1 MRFNFDFRASD
12 SPLVEAIWHTQ
23 SDSGGGSFISVA
35 VPNWEMV
42 LTRQEGRVTVTV
54 RGPETHASPAPIPQ
68 DADFVGITFKLGAFM
83 PALPV
88 SGLVDRAIHLPGV
101 TGHSFWLDGSAWQF
115 PTFDTA
121 DTFVNRLVRQGLVAY
136 DPVVAA
142 AVQGEL
148 KPMSVRTLQ
157 RRVRRATGLT
167 QSAINQ
173 IQRARHAMTLL
184 EHGLSI
190 GDTVV
195 QAGYADQPHLTRS
208 LKRLIGQ
215 TPAQLIAASTSR

>member
-1 MRFNFDFRASD
+1 MRFIFDFRASD
-12 SPLVEAIWHTQ
+12 SPLVETIWHTQ

-35 VPNWEMV
+35 VPYWEMV
-42 LTRQEGRVTVTV
+42 LTRQQSRVTMTV

-68 DADFVGITFKLGAFM
+68 DADFIGITFRLGTFM

-88 SGLVDRAIHLPGV
+88 RGLVDRAIHLPGA
-101 TGHSFWLDGSAWQF
+101 TSHSFWLGGSAWQF

-121 DTFVNRLVRQGLVAY
+121 DSFVNRLVRQGLLAHDPAVAE
-136 DPVVAA
+136 
-142 AVQGEL
+142 AVQVGL
-148 KPMSVRTLQ
+148 KPMSARTMQ

-167 QSAINQ
+167 QGAINQ

-184 EHGLSI
+184 ERGVSI
-190 GDTVV
+190 CDTVA

-208 LKRLIGQ
+208 LKRFIGQ
-215 TPAQLIAASTSR
+215 TPVQLITATTAR